1 MNLQLMAVTGNPAL
15 HSLSPVLM
23 NAAVQHNGLPYRY
36 LRLPA
41 ESAQEAIDTFKAL
54 DMKGMNVTAPFK
66 RDVIP
71 LIDHL
76 TDNAQKA
83 DAVNCVYRR
92 DDGLWGDN
100 TDITGVELTLKK
112 FPEYIQQGK
121 MLVIGS
127 GGAANAVI
135 IAGQN
140 LGLEVTVAARNQEA
154 LAALKEKYN
163 VLSASLKHITSVVN
177 NYPIIVQALP
187 SGAVVFDPNVLTADH
202 VVLDANYKDSIF
214 EKPAEKIG
222 FHFLSGR
229 NWLVNQAV
237 PAFKTFTG
245 CDVDASVMYD
255 ALDNYHLDYQG
266 RIALTGFMGVGKTTA
281 GRELAYE
288 LNYRFIDM
296 DHELERREG
305 MKITEIFAQ
314 KGEEYFREI
323 ESNLLLEYA
332 DEVDIILS
340 CGGGTVKNAANRQVL
355 RDNFVTLWLYASA
368 AYCIDGLDVSNRPL
382 LQCDNRLEV
391 AQNMLQER
399 IPLYADCAYGIISV
413 ENLTKKQTAQK
424 LYDQIVKTFG
434 I

>member
-1 MNLQLMAVTGNPAL
+1 MNLNIMAVTGNPAL

-23 NAAVQHNGLPYRY
+23 NAAIQTNGLPYRY

-41 ESAQEAIDTFKAL
+41 TSAQEAINTFNAL

-66 RDVIP
+66 REIIP
-71 LIDHL
+71 FLDHL
-76 TDNAQKA
+76 TENAKKA
-83 DAVNCVYRR
+83 DAVNCVYRQE
-92 DDGLWGDN
+92 DGLWGDN
-100 TDITGVELTLKK
+100 TDITGVELTLKQ
-112 FPEYIQQGK
+112 FPDYLQKGK

-154 LAALKEKYN
+154 IAVLKDKYN
-163 VLSASLKHITSVVN
+163 ILTASLKHITSTVN
-177 NYPIIVQALP
+177 NFPIIVQALP

-202 VVLDANYKDSIF
+202 VVLDANYKNSIF
-214 EKPAEKIG
+214 EKPAQTIG

-245 CDVDASVMYD
+245 SDVDAEVMYE

-305 MKITEIFAQ
+305 MKITEIFEK
-314 KGEEYFREI
+314 KGEDYFRKI
-323 ESNLLLEYA
+323 ESDLLLEYA

-340 CGGGTVKNAANRQVL
+340 CGGGTVKQEANRQIL
-355 RDNFVTLWLYASA
+355 RDNFVTLWLYAPA

-382 LQCDNRLEV
+382 LQCENRLEV

-413 ENLTKKQTAQK
+413 DQLTKKQTAQK
-424 LYDQIVKTFG
+424 LYEQIVDTFG

>member
-1 MNLQLMAVTGNPAL
+1 MLQSIMAVTGNPAL

-23 NAAVQHNGLPYRY
+23 NAAAQQNGIPYRY

-41 ESAQEAIDTFKAL
+41 ESAQEAMNVFNAL
-54 DMKGMNVTAPFK
+54 DLKGMNVTAPFK
-66 RDVIP
+66 HEIIP
-71 LIDHL
+71 LLDNL
-76 TDNAQKA
+76 TANATKA
-83 DAVNCVYRR
+83 DAVNCVYRS
-92 DDGLWGDN
+92 DGKLWGDN
-100 TDITGVELTLKK
+100 TDITGVELSLKK
-112 FPEYIQQGK
+112 YPEYIKQGK

-140 LGLEVTVAARNQEA
+140 LGMEVTVAARNQEA
-154 LAALKEKYN
+154 LAVLKQKYN
-163 VLSASLKHITSVVN
+163 VLTASLKHITSVVN

-187 SGAVVFDPNVLTADH
+187 SGAVVFDPNVLSANH

-214 EKPAEKIG
+214 EKPSKNIG
-222 FHFLSGR
+222 FHFLTGR

-245 CDVDASVMYD
+245 SDVDASVMYD
-255 ALDNYHLDYQG
+255 ALDHYHLDYKG

-281 GRELAYE
+281 GRELAYA
-288 LNYRFIDM
+288 LNYRFVDM
-296 DHELERREG
+296 DYELERREG
-305 MKITEIFAQ
+305 MKITEIFEK

-340 CGGGTVKNAANRQVL
+340 CGGGTVKSAENRQVL
-355 RDNFVTLWLYASA
+355 RDHFVTLWLYASA

-382 LQCDNRLEV
+382 LQCDNREEV
-391 AQNMLQER
+391 ASKMLQER
-399 IPLYADCAYGIISV
+399 IPLYADCAYGVVSV
-413 ENLTKKQTAQK
+413 ENLTKKQTAKK
-424 LYDQIVKTFG
+424 LYEQIVETFG
-434 I
+434 V

>member
-1 MNLQLMAVTGNPAL
+1 MSQSILAVAGNPAL

-23 NAAVQHNGLPYRY
+23 NAAAQETGIPYKY

-41 ESAQEAIDTFKAL
+41 ESAQEAIDVFNAL

-66 RDVIP
+66 HEIIP
-71 LIDHL
+71 LLDRL
-76 TDNAQKA
+76 TENAAKA

-92 DDGLWGDN
+92 GGVLWGDN

-112 FPEYIQQGK
+112 YPDYIRQGK

-140 LGLEVTVAARNQEA
+140 LGLEVSVAARNQEA
-154 LAALKEKYN
+154 LAVLKQKYN
-163 VLSASLKHITSVVN
+163 ILPVSLKHITSVVN
-177 NYPIIVQALP
+177 KYPIIVQALP
-187 SGAVVFDPNVLTADH
+187 SGAVVFDPNVLTARH

-214 EKPAEKIG
+214 ENPAKTIG

-237 PAFKTFTG
+237 PAFNTFAG
-245 CDVDASVMYD
+245 HEVDPSVMYG

-281 GRELAYE
+281 GRELAYA
-288 LNYRFIDM
+288 LNYRFVDM

-305 MKITEIFAQ
+305 MKITEIFEK
-314 KGEEYFREI
+314 KGEEYFRKI
-323 ESNLLLEYA
+323 ESDLLLEYA
-332 DEVDIILS
+332 GEVDIILS
-340 CGGGTVKNAANRQVL
+340 CGGGTVKSDANRQVL
-355 RDNFVTLWLYASA
+355 RDHFVTLWLYASA

-391 AQNMLQER
+391 ATQMLQER

-413 ENLTKKQTAQK
+413 EKLTKKQTAKK
-424 LYDQIVKTFG
+424 LYEQVVETFG